1 MLRIYEIGDGHFVA
15 SSGSWRNKPH
25 YVGGIFWT
33 GNHYAAEVI
42 QRSSGAVLAGH
53 SRPSDTEEH
62 FLVGTSLTLEGAVGL
77 IARETGETW
86 FAVKP

>member
-1 MLRIYEIGDGHFVA
+1 MLRIHEIGDGHFVA
-15 SSGSWRNKPH
+15 SAHNWQSKPH

-33 GNHYAAEVI
+33 GNHYAAEVM
-42 QRSSGAVLAGH
+42 QRSSGAVNDY

-62 FLVGTSLTLEGAVGL
+62 FLLGTSHTLEGAVAL